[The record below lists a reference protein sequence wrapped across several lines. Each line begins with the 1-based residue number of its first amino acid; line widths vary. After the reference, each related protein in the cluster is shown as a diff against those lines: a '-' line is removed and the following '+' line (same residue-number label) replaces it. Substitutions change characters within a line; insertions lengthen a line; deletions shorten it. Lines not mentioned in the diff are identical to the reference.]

1 MVPSIDSTALLQAR
15 RSKRFDN
22 MFDRL
27 YKEKLDLIGENE
39 LLKHEHAALEENLE
53 TMQRELNISNQWYS
67 EAIGELDKVTDELTL
82 FKETFHAQGIR
93 LLNGDPFDVSPSPLG
108 LEEWPFLSV

>member
-1 MVPSIDSTALLQAR
+1 
-15 RSKRFDN
+15 

-39 LLKHEHAALEENLE
+39 LLKHEHAALEENLD
-53 TMQRELNISNQWYS
+53 ISNQWYS

-93 LLNGDPFDVSPSPLG
+93 LLNGDPLDVSPSPLG